1 MKYKSHHFTTL
12 LAKAQA
18 SNAGR
23 ERKESFTPS
32 YSSWSGGY
40 LPAPPPPPH
49 LIHHT
54 HTQDSLSSVAG
65 CWVSQRPKSN
75 LKKKM
80 NEERY

>member
-23 ERKESFTPS
+23 ERERRV
-32 YSSWSGGY
+32 
-40 LPAPPPPPH
+40 LPHPIPLVWRLATLPPATAPPHPPP
-49 LIHHT
+49 T
-54 HTQDSLSSVAG
+54 HTGFPLSSVAG
-65 CWVSQRPKSN
+65 CWVSQRPSPI
-75 LKKKM
+75 KKKM